1 MPVFRSAD
9 DDVALH
15 AGYAALG
22 QVANMRA
29 QMDVLVDAYERAAI
43 HAGRAGLPNDFLGWR
58 QMGRFYGSTP
68 LAELLEWEEA
78 HRAGIRQPGSRARR
92 AEALAMLGRFD
103 EARALLA
110 ELRREL
116 ADRGEE
122 FGLAEVSAMNVVSVE
137 LLAGDPASA
146 VAFGEEGCRL
156 LEKQRQQSVL
166 STAAGRL
173 AQALYAL
180 GRLDEADAW
189 ANRGSELGA
198 SDDALT
204 QLLWR
209 QVKAKV
215 HARQGA
221 HAEAERFAQEAVA
234 IGERTEMLDAQGDA
248 YADLAE
254 VLSRAGRASDAAE
267 ALKQALARYEQKGNL
282 VQAGRVRAQLAE
294 NVSSGPEM

>member
-1 MPVFRSAD
+1 
-9 DDVALH
+9 
-15 AGYAALG
+15 
-22 QVANMRA
+22 
-29 QMDVLVDAYERAAI
+29 
-43 HAGRAGLPNDFLGWR
+43 
-58 QMGRFYGSTP
+58 
-68 LAELLEWEEA
+68 
-78 HRAGIRQPGSRARR
+78 
-92 AEALAMLGRFD
+92 MLGRFD

-198 SDDALT
+198 IDDALT